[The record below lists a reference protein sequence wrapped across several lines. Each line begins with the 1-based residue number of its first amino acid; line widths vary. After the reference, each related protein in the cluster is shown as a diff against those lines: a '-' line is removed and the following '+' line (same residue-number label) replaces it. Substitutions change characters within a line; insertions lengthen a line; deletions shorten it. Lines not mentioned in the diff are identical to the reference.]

1 MDVTIRE
8 MVLEDLDAVGRLE
21 HEAFEHPLSV
31 TAFRASLRNRYKKNF
46 VAVTTQD
53 EDRKIAGVCTMRKTP
68 EHVWISNVCVTTR
81 MQGCGIARAMLEHAT
96 NAAQSR
102 LNDAVDV
109 MASVMLDTENPGSV
123 RTQAADALIRNTLK
137 LLEINDISRRLDAL
151 EKNMEEDV

>member
-1 MDVTIRE
+1 VRVSDEQLIAALFSHSSNREAAAACGMSERAFYSRIRAP
-8 MVLEDLDAVGRLE
+8 VFQDKL
-21 HEAFEHPLSV
+21 
-31 TAFRASLRNRYKKNF
+31 
-46 VAVTTQD
+46 TQ
-53 EDRKIAGVCTMRKTP
+53 EK
-68 EHVWISNVCVTTR
+68 S
-81 MQGCGIARAMLEHAT
+81 AMLEHAT

>member
-1 MDVTIRE
+1 MADETILTALFSYASNRE
-8 MVLEDLDAVGRLE
+8 AAKAVGLSERAFYSRL
-21 HEAFEHPLSV
+21 
-31 TAFRASLRNRYKKNF
+31 RAPAL
-46 VAVTTQD
+46 QD
-53 EDRKIAGVCTMRKTP
+53 KLKQEK
-68 EHVWISNVCVTTR
+68 S
-81 MQGCGIARAMLEHAT
+81 AMLEHAT

>member
-31 TAFRASLRNRYKKNF
+31 TAFRSSLRNRYKKNF

-81 MQGCGIARAMLEHAT
+81 MQGCGIARAMLEHAIT
-96 NAAQSR
+96 TLTQDGWHRFILKVRPDNETALALYRSLGFTMNR
-102 LNDAVDV
+102 NMTADCINFDIYELNC
-109 MASVMLDTENPGSV
+109 
-123 RTQAADALIRNTLK
+123 
-137 LLEINDISRRLDAL
+137 
-151 EKNMEEDV
+151 